1 MGLVL
6 MVCFWMLKNL
16 ISVIITMSAICTS
29 TIMAQHCNVS
39 IDLLDNNQCRL
50 SCDTKTDMLC
60 DITQLPEKLSNVSDG
75 SLTLSTAY
83 VDNQNNN
90 VVLNNLCGSNKTVNL
105 VLQNKTNNTVNV
117 LLNIGDELVDN
128 STITSKQF
136 ESLTVQCN
144 SFKEITNLMRKK
156 YNSTIIEQVL
166 KGKMTLTPI
175 SSTKITGDYI
185 NFTLNN

>member
-1 MGLVL
+1 
-6 MVCFWMLKNL
+6 
-16 ISVIITMSAICTS
+16 MSAICTS
-29 TIMAQHCNVS
+29 TIMAQHCNIS

-50 SCDTKTDMLC
+50 SCGTKTDMLC
-60 DITQLPEKLSNVSDG
+60 DITQLPEKLSNVSDV

-90 VVLNNLCGSNKTVNL
+90 IVLNNLCGSNKPVNL
-105 VLQNKTNNTVNV
+105 VLQNKTNNNVNV
-117 LLNIGDELVDN
+117 LLNIGKLLDN

-136 ESLTVQCN
+136 ESLTVKCN
-144 SFKEITNLMRKK
+144 SLKEITNLMRKK
-156 YNSTIIEQVL
+156 RNATITEQVL

-175 SSTKITGDYI
+175 GSTKITGDYI